1 MSMRMFVLAGLFAAG
16 FSGPAAADAV
26 RWIDPWAPHDAYPEL
41 AGGPSDMSPITG
53 ARAVAPAYRQDGT
66 VWIDP
71 WGASGAGED
80 CACGE
85 QAEVTG
91 SLGLAGF
98 NGGVGNRQSIVV
110 IQNGYYFNR
119 FLPAG
124 QVAMTGARAAP
135 VHPLGHPRF

>member
-1 MSMRMFVLAGLFAAG
+1 MSVRMFVLAGLFAAG
-16 FSGPAAADAV
+16 LSGPAVADGA

-41 AGGPSDMSPITG
+41 AGGPRE
-53 ARAVAPAYRQDGT
+53 AAPAYRQGSV

-71 WGASGAGED
+71 FADERCD
-80 CACGE
+80 CE
-85 QAEVTG
+85 RESAEVAG

-98 NGGVGNRQSIVV
+98 NGGVGNRQSVVV
-110 IQNGYYFNR
+110 IQNGFYFNR
-119 FLPAG
+119 SLPAG